1 MAVRKEIETALQN
14 AENAYQKYLSAQESF
29 KAAQESFRYENE
41 KMKVGKS
48 TMLDYN
54 NVKTKMEKSES
65 DMVQAKYEVIFNCK
79 ILDFYTHGNLT
90 ID

>member
-1 MAVRKEIETALQN
+1 MLGSR
-14 AENAYQKYLSAQESF
+14 
-29 KAAQESFRYENE
+29 AARDGGARGLCCERDE

-79 ILDFYTHGNLT
+79 ILDFYTQGNLT